1 MRAPG
6 EPTAYA
12 VRVSEQARRQIDLEL
27 VRIYD
32 DAGEAAAIAW
42 SDGMDEAIAGLA
54 TLPERCAAAPEND
67 LYHQGTLRQF
77 LYRRRR
83 GGPAWRILFSVRP
96 ADENDPPTVRV
107 HQVRHGAQDAITEWP
122 PDEEDER

>member
-54 TLPERCAAAPEND
+54 TLPERCAAAPEGAAP
-67 LYHQGTLRQF
+67 HGAFCSASAQPTRTT
-77 LYRRRR
+77 RRRCGCIR
-83 GGPAWRILFSVRP
+83 SATAHRTR
-96 ADENDPPTVRV
+96 
-107 HQVRHGAQDAITEWP
+107 
-122 PDEEDER
+122 